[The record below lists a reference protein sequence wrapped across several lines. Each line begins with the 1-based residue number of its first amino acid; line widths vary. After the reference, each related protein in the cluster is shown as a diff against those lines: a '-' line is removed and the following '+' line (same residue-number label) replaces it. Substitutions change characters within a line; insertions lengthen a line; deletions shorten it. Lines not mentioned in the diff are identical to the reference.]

1 MIHPNDRITT
11 PQAAVILANILL
23 GVGFLT
29 LPRVLAEKMM
39 TPDGWITVIAGGIIS
54 FGFGLIMVK
63 LSQRFPGKTFFEY
76 SQFITGKWV
85 GWALNLVLI
94 IYFALF
100 AGYEI
105 RDMSEI
111 IKYFLLEQTPKE
123 FIILV
128 FMCVGVYLTAGG
140 MNPIARML
148 ELILPFTLIVI
159 IFSFSLSLKLF
170 EIDNLRPVL
179 GWGLGPVL
187 KGLPETWRSF
197 AGIETI
203 LFVTAFMSRP
213 EKAGKALL
221 AGIGISVFIY
231 LLTVITVMGGIPF
244 EQVATLMWPTI
255 SIVRSYEL
263 TGFFL
268 ERYESLLIVVRL
280 VQVFAGYVIYHYI
293 VAVGISQTFNKEY
306 HRYLYIVL
314 PVIFLIAMYPK
325 SMNQLNEFGDVIG
338 KIFLGIICLVAPAL
352 LLITLLRRIS
362 HVQK

>member
-23 GVGFLT
+23 GVGILT

-39 TPDGWITVIAGGIIS
+39 TPDGWITVIGGGIIS
-54 FGFGLIMVK
+54 FGFGMIMVK

-111 IKYFLLEQTPKE
+111 IKYLLLEQTPKE

-140 MNPIARML
+140 MSPIARLL

-159 IFSFSLSLKLF
+159 ILSFSLSLNLF

-179 GWGLGPVL
+179 GMGFVPVL

-197 AGIETI
+197 AGIETM

-244 EQVATLMWPTI
+244 EQVATLTWPTI

-280 VQVFAGYVIYHYI
+280 VQVFTGYVIYHYI
-293 VAVGISQTFNKEY
+293 VAVGISHTFNKEY